1 MSIQTLMSEF
11 PEGREWRLAAPKQTV
26 RMHTLA
32 VQNASTESSQLRK
45 VLLMSRHFLSIL
57 GAFCF
62 CSISA
67 FAYAGQKLELAAPF
81 TDNMILQRQ
90 TQAPVWGFDA
100 PDTKVTVEFA
110 GQKKLAVADKDGDW
124 MVKLDPLTASRED
137 RKLTATND
145 RGESVILQRVLVGE
159 VWFSSGQS
167 NMVWTAGSSM
177 CRDLANEIARSQTD
191 IPIREI
197 NINTV
202 SALYPQKKATSDGGW
217 KTHKSA
223 SGFSA
228 LSLSFAWT
236 LYKEL
241 DMPIGILLS
250 AHSNTRIEAFTQRKA
265 IEEHAGLSGDK
276 TLIHD
281 ADPATEQ
288 GRKAFDQY
296 YRNLR
301 AWQAVAGE
309 AADLGGRVPARP
321 KLPGISGMW
330 RGPSQFFNGKI
341 NPVIPFAI
349 RGAIWCQGTSN
360 SGDGRIYAA
369 RMEALVNGWR
379 DAWDMPDMPFYF
391 TQMQCYGSPDPNS
404 VGFADIRQVQH
415 RFFMKNRNNVGMVVQ
430 SDLNSARPQGIHY
443 FNKLHPGMRMARW
456 ALAKQYGK
464 DIAFTGPIYT
474 GYVVKD
480 NRVIVSFEKESLSGG
495 LMVGSKGMAKDYRE
509 QDLYVEPA
517 RPTPDDKL
525 NHFRL
530 CGADKVWHSAEAAIM
545 DDSVVVTSDR
555 VPKPI
560 GVQYAYSAVPEN
572 SNLYNR
578 AGLPATP
585 FAAINGKLIFE
596 EDDLEKAAALKA
608 KYAQYTDPDYPILQ
622 VVEYFRNGAI
632 IQRDKPIPV
641 WGHANK
647 GVKVTV
653 TLGGITRTAVA
664 NDLQQWSVE
673 FPAYKASAKPITL
686 SVSSSHG
693 FQRSVNDIL
702 VGDLWYLTGST
713 MLNGEMAYNQRDK
726 DAKPPEALPLVREF
740 RRKTAASSFPTP
752 RKRKF
757 ETGGGRY
764 RSSWMSTELWEGDR
778 GVTMFAYHF
787 AKTLHRE
794 GIPQGFITMSS
805 GHGGR
810 NRQMASPLSW
820 TSFKGV
826 KEVDQPA
833 FRARLSELFMQYP
846 GTAVARKAV
855 EDHVSEVKDFVRTIA
870 AANQEGR
877 DLSQAA
883 PLAAPPFPE
892 AGRTGEIRSDSIP
905 TYAYNWCVSPM
916 TPMAVAGVIWVPS
929 ENNIGYEPEHYAA
942 ELEIYAKSLTATY
955 GQDRVQFLY
964 AQPASSLVNGITSPR
979 IPTAK
984 SVTFES
990 WPKTLKE
997 LAIKLARQAD

>member
-1 MSIQTLMSEF
+1 
-11 PEGREWRLAAPKQTV
+11 
-26 RMHTLA
+26 
-32 VQNASTESSQLRK
+32 
-45 VLLMSRHFLSIL
+45 MSRSTLRVLVS
-57 GAFCF
+57 FCIF
-62 CSISA
+62 SVSA
-67 FAYAGQKLELAAPF
+67 VAIADQKLELAAPF
-81 TDNMILQRQ
+81 THNVILQRQ
-90 TQAPVWGFDA
+90 TQAPVWGLDS
-100 PDTKVTVEFA
+100 PGTEVTVEFA
-110 GQKKLAVADKDGDW
+110 GQKKLAITDQYGDW
-124 MVKLDPLTASRED
+124 MVKLDPLTESREE
-137 RKLTATND
+137 RTLKVTSD
-145 RGESVILQRVLVGE
+145 RGESIVLESVLVGE

-167 NMVWTAGSSM
+167 NMVSTAGSSM
-177 CRDLANEIARSQTD
+177 CREIAQEIAGSPTD

-202 SALYPQKKATSDGGW
+202 SALYPQKTATSDDGW
-217 KTHKSA
+217 KTHKGA

-228 LSLSFAWT
+228 LSLSFAWE

-250 AHSNTRIEAFTQRKA
+250 AHSNTRIEAFTQREA
-265 IEEHAGLSGDK
+265 IENHPGLRGDAA
-276 TLIHD
+276 LIHD
-281 ADPATEQ
+281 ADPTTEQ
-288 GRKAFDQY
+288 GREAFDKY
-296 YRNLR
+296 YEDLR
-301 AWQAVAGE
+301 AWQTVAGD
-309 AADLGGRVPARP
+309 AADAGGRVPARP

-379 DAWDMPDMPFYF
+379 DAWDMPEMPFYF
-391 TQMQCYGSPDPNS
+391 TQMQCYGSPDPNT

-415 RFFMKNRNNVGMVVQ
+415 MFFMKNRKNVGMVVQ
-430 SDLNSARPQGIHY
+430 ADLNSARPQGIHY

-456 ALAKQYGK
+456 ALAKQYGN
-464 DIAFTGPIYT
+464 DVAYTGPIYT

-480 NRVIVSFEKESLSGG
+480 DQVIVSFEQESLFGG
-495 LMVGSKGMAKDYRE
+495 LMIGSKGMAKDYRE
-509 QDLYVEPA
+509 AGEYVEPA

-530 CGADKVWHSAEAAIM
+530 CGSDKVWHAADAVIVG
-545 DDSVVVTSDR
+545 DTVVVTSER
-555 VPKPI
+555 VPEPI

-572 SNLYNR
+572 SNLYNQ

-585 FAAINGKLIFE
+585 FASVNGKLIFE
-596 EDDLEKAAALKA
+596 EDDLQKAAALKA
-608 KYAQYTDPDYPILQ
+608 KYAQYTNPDYPILQ
-622 VVEYFRNGAI
+622 VVEYFRDGAV
-632 IQRDKPIPV
+632 IQRNKPIPV

-653 TLGGITRTAVA
+653 ALGGVTRTAVA

-673 FPAYKASAKPITL
+673 FPAFEASTAPITL

-693 FQRSVNDIL
+693 FQRTVNDIL

-713 MLNGEMAYNQRDK
+713 MLNGEMAYNPRDK
-726 DAKPPEALPLVREF
+726 DAKPPAAMPLAREF
-740 RRKTAASSFPTP
+740 RRKTAASTFPTP

-764 RSSWMSTELWEGDR
+764 RSSWMAADLWEGDR

-787 AKTLHRE
+787 AKTLGRE

-805 GHGGR
+805 GRGGR
-810 NRQMASPLSW
+810 TRQMASPLSW
-820 TSFKGV
+820 TSFDGV
-826 KEVDQPA
+826 KEIDQPA
-833 FRARLSELFMQYP
+833 FQARLNELLMQYSS
-846 GTAVARKAV
+846 TDIARKAV
-855 EDHVSEVKDFVRTIA
+855 DDHVTKVKDFTRTII
-870 AANQEGR
+870 AANDQGQ
-877 DLSQAA
+877 DLSRAA

-892 AGRTGEIRSDSIP
+892 AGKGGEIGSDTIP

-929 ENNIGYEPEHYAA
+929 EHNIGYEPALYAS
-942 ELEIYAKSLTATY
+942 ELEILAQSLPDTY
-955 GQDRVQFLY
+955 GQDKVQFIY
-964 AQPASSLVNGITSPR
+964 AQPADSLVEGISNPR
-979 IPTAK
+979 IPNGKGA
-984 SVTFES
+984 TFHQ
-990 WPKTLKE
+990 WPKSLKE
-997 LAIKLARQAD
+997 IAIEMARLAE